1 MLVGLLVGCAAGAA
15 PDDPPVDG
23 TELGRAAIT
32 NVEIKMALAEVE
44 TGPAMLGLLP
54 GDVER
59 RDVTFY
65 DTSELTLFGQGLIL
79 RTRRGLAQ
87 EDGDATVK
95 IRPLSSE
102 SVAPSFVALDGF
114 KCELDRSV
122 GGRSVSSCSLTVP
135 MHTDAIGQ
143 AALGALHI
151 EALFMADQQRF
162 LSAQGR
168 RPDWSY
174 VRAFGP
180 IAAEVWKIAPA
191 PLEGEK
197 VTLERWTVPAGP
209 RSLEASIKV
218 EPSKASAFE
227 KRFVE
232 WIASRGVHASAEQ
245 ETKTKAALTALA
257 RR

>member
-87 EDGDATVK
+87 DDDDATVK

-102 SVAPSFVALDGF
+102 SVAPNFFALDGF

-122 GGRSVSSCSLTVP
+122 GGRTVSSCSLTAAVR
-135 MHTDAIGQ
+135 TDAIGQ
-143 AALGALHI
+143 AALGARHI
-151 EALFMADQQRF
+151 EALFTAEQQTF
-162 LSAQGR
+162 LSAQGP
-168 RPDWSY
+168 RPDWSN
-174 VRAFGP
+174 VQAFGP

-209 RSLEASIKV
+209 RSLEASIRV
-218 EPSKASAFE
+218 EPGKASAFE
-227 KRFVE
+227 KRFLE